1 MGLLQSL
8 FGNRAGYVHSH
19 IFPMMAM
26 MMVDGNAAE
35 KEKQLVY
42 MRLRELGV
50 TPEEFEQ
57 LLKNPPPLTIPH
69 SKDDRLRA
77 IFEVSLVMLADGK
90 VDSRELVF
98 QVTLCHKFGLTPSEG
113 AQCLRAA
120 GEASEKMQ
128 PGVDFQG
135 EIERALLKLKAELN

>member
-1 MGLLQSL
+1 
-8 FGNRAGYVHSH
+8 
-19 IFPMMAM
+19 MMAM

-69 SKDDRLRA
+69 SKEDRLRA

-98 QVTLCHKFGLTPSEG
+98 QV
-113 AQCLRAA
+113 CLLYTSDAA
-120 GEASEKMQ
+120 DE
-128 PGVDFQG
+128 
-135 EIERALLKLKAELN
+135 